1 MPSDNI
7 EDHVNSQH
15 DFYALLSLSTAS
27 TDSEIRRAYRKTA
40 LKYHPDKQKP
50 GTSAADDAAALE
62 KFHLLR
68 IAHDL
73 LIDPALREKY
83 DATRSARKQ
92 RQEAEERL
100 EGRRR
105 KMKDDLERRESGV
118 KRARDDA
125 DERERQIR
133 RLAEDGK
140 RRRKELEDTLR
151 RERNELKAE
160 QDRSSSS
167 QAANGTSRGSTPSRN
182 GMRGDGDY
190 RTGKDRLSQLF
201 STPTGRPQAAN
212 GSTFGGSAPPKFS
225 FASKFAESTSPS
237 LEKMTLERMK
247 NAERKKMEE
256 RIKREEEEKKE
267 EEA

>member
-1 MPSDNI
+1 MPSDNL

-15 DFYALLSLSTAS
+15 DFYALLSLSTTSAE
-27 TDSEIRRAYRKTA
+27 SEIRRAYRKTA

-50 GTSAADDAAALE
+50 GASAADDAAALE

-83 DATRSARKQ
+83 DASRSARKQ

-105 KMKDDLERRESGV
+105 KMKDDLEKRESGV

-125 DERERQIR
+125 DEKERRIR
-133 RLAEDGK
+133 MLAEDGK
-140 RRRKELEDTLR
+140 RRRKELEETLR
-151 RERNELKAE
+151 RERNALRTEQERSNSTKDTNGDVRDAEPFHDGVKGDYKAE
-160 QDRSSSS
+160 RERFSHLS
-167 QAANGTSRGSTPSRN
+167 STPV
-182 GMRGDGDY
+182 
-190 RTGKDRLSQLF
+190 
-201 STPTGRPQAAN
+201 GRSKAAN

-225 FASKFAESTSPS
+225 FASKFAGSDLPS
-237 LEKMTLERMK
+237 LEKSTLERMK
-247 NAERKKMEE
+247 MAERKRMEE
-256 RIKREEEEKKE
+256 NLKREEEGKE
-267 EEA
+267 TEV